1 MLSALR
7 PRARKEAVFPPL
19 LLSCGM
25 VQEQS
30 SLILLKVEG
39 AAEGNLVVNPFER
52 DKAHVVCE
60 LSYKMPFFFFNELSI
75 YRFVFMTSFQFPLA
89 FAENNAFSLTFNP
102 CWLNISAFSV
112 LKIQNI
118 SPPLGWFSFIF
129 FFK

>member
-1 MLSALR
+1 MLSVLR

-52 DKAHVVCE
+52 DKAHVECE
-60 LSYKMPFFFFNELSI
+60 PSDKMLFFFF
-75 YRFVFMTSFQFPLA
+75 
-89 FAENNAFSLTFNP
+89 LTN
-102 CWLNISAFSV
+102 
-112 LKIQNI
+112 
-118 SPPLGWFSFIF
+118 
-129 FFK
+129 